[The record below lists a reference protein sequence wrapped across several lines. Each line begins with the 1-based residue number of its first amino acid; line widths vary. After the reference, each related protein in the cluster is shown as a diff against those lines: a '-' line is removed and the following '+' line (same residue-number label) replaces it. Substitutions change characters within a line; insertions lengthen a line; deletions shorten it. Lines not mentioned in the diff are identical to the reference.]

1 MSRDQEWW
9 ETQDGDDAWQHEQ
22 MQQAL
27 RREEEERYEQEIKDL
42 EDSLRSWDEEHDE
55 GALFADGFEAA
66 LIGVG
71 VQFSREIAIYD
82 YDKCLD
88 VLINRDGMDIE
99 EAIDYMEYNVVGAYA
114 GKSTPVFLIR
124 EQPHAESDVSNLNF
138 TEPQPEQTKQK
149 KQITVQLE
157 FNF

>member
-9 ETQDGDDAWQHEQ
+9 ETQDGDEAWQHQQ
-22 MQQAL
+22 MQEAL
-27 RREEEERYEQEIKDL
+27 RREEEERAAEQEIKEL
-42 EDSLRSWDEEHDE
+42 EDDLRKWDEEHDD
-55 GALFADGFEAA
+55 GALFVPGFDAA

-88 VLINRDGMDIE
+88 VLIDRDGMDVE
-99 EAIDYMEYNVVGAYA
+99 DAIDYMEYNVLGAYV
-114 GKSTPVFLIR
+114 GKSTPIFLIR
-124 EQPHAESDVSNLNF
+124 KEPYQDN
-138 TEPQPEQTKQK
+138 TETKQDSTEK

>member
-1 MSRDQEWW
+1 MARDQEWW
-9 ETQDGDDAWQHEQ
+9 ETQDGDEAWQHQQ
-22 MQQAL
+22 MQEAL
-27 RREEEERYEQEIKDL
+27 RREEEERAEQEIKEL

-55 GALFADGFEAA
+55 GALFVPGFESA
-66 LIGVG
+66 LIGVA
-71 VQFSREIAIYD
+71 VQFAHQVAVYD

-88 VLINRDGMDIE
+88 VLIDRDGMDVEDAIE
-99 EAIDYMEYNVVGAYA
+99 YMEYNVVGAYA

-124 EQPHAESDVSNLNF
+124 KEPYQDGTEKVQSN
-138 TEPQPEQTKQK
+138 PTKQDSTEK

>member
-9 ETQDGDDAWQHEQ
+9 ETQDGDEAWQHQQ
-22 MQQAL
+22 MQEAL
-27 RREEEERYEQEIKDL
+27 RREEEERAAEQEIKEL
-42 EDSLRSWDEEHDE
+42 EDDLRKWDEEHDD
-55 GALFADGFEAA
+55 GALFVPNFDAA

-88 VLINRDGMDIE
+88 VLIDRDGMDVE
-99 EAIDYMEYNVVGAYA
+99 DAIDYMEYNVLGAYV
-114 GKSTPVFLIR
+114 GKSTPIFLIR
-124 EQPHAESDVSNLNF
+124 KEPYQDD
-138 TEPQPEQTKQK
+138 TETKQDNTEK

>member
-9 ETQDGDDAWQHEQ
+9 ETQDGDDAWQHQQ
-22 MQQAL
+22 MQEAL
-27 RREEEERYEQEIKDL
+27 RREEEERAAEQEIKEL
-42 EDSLRSWDEEHDE
+42 EDDLRKWDEEHDD
-55 GALFADGFEAA
+55 GALFVDGMEAA

-88 VLINRDGMDIE
+88 ILIERDNMDIE
-99 EAIDYMEYNVVGAYA
+99 EAIDHMEYQVIGAYA

-124 EQPHAESDVSNLNF
+124 KEPYQDDVEKVQSN
-138 TEPQPEQTKQK
+138 QA

>member
-9 ETQDGDDAWQHEQ
+9 ETQDGDDAWQHQQ
-22 MQQAL
+22 MQEAL
-27 RREEEERYEQEIKDL
+27 RREEEERAEQEIKDL

-71 VQFSREIAIYD
+71 VQFSREVAIYD

-88 VLINRDGMDIE
+88 VLIARDGMDIE

-124 EQPHAESDVSNLNF
+124 EQPHQDD
-138 TEPQPEQTKQK
+138 TETKQDSTEK

>member
-9 ETQDGDDAWQHEQ
+9 ETQDGDEAWQHQQ
-22 MQQAL
+22 MQEAL
-27 RREEEERYEQEIKDL
+27 RREEEERAAEQEIKEL
-42 EDSLRSWDEEHDE
+42 EDDLRKWDEEHDD
-55 GALFADGFEAA
+55 GALFVPGFDAA

-88 VLINRDGMDIE
+88 VLIDRDGMDVE
-99 EAIDYMEYNVVGAYA
+99 DAIDYMEYNVLGAYV
-114 GKSTPVFLIR
+114 GKSTPIFLIR
-124 EQPHAESDVSNLNF
+124 KEPYQDN
-138 TEPQPEQTKQK
+138 TETKQDSTEK
-149 KQITVQLE
+149 KQITIQLE

>member
-9 ETQDGDDAWQHEQ
+9 ETQDGDDAWQHQQ
-22 MQQAL
+22 MQEAL
-27 RREEEERYEQEIKDL
+27 RREEEERAAEQEIKEL
-42 EDSLRSWDEEHDE
+42 EDDLRKWDEEHDD
-55 GALFADGFEAA
+55 GALFVDGMEAA

-88 VLINRDGMDIE
+88 ILIERDNMDIE
-99 EAIDYMEYNVVGAYA
+99 EAIDHMEYHVIGAYA

-124 EQPHAESDVSNLNF
+124 KEPYQDDVEKVQSN
-138 TEPQPEQTKQK
+138 QA

>member
-1 MSRDQEWW
+1 MSGQDWW

-22 MQQAL
+22 MQESL

-42 EDSLRSWDEEHDE
+42 EDSLRKWDEEHDD
-55 GALFADGFEAA
+55 GPLFADGFDDA

-71 VQFSREIAIYD
+71 MQFSREVAVYD

-88 VLINRDGMDIE
+88 ILIQRDGMDIE
-99 EAIDYMEYNVVGAYA
+99 GAIDYMEYNVVGAYV
-114 GKSTPVFLIR
+114 GNSTPVFVIR
-124 EQPHAESDVSNLNF
+124 DADRQEKE
-138 TEPQPEQTKQK
+138 KQS

>member
-27 RREEEERYEQEIKDL
+27 RRDEEERAEQEIKEL

-55 GALFADGFEAA
+55 GALFVAGFESA
-66 LIGVG
+66 LLGVA
-71 VQFSREIAIYD
+71 VQFAHEVAVYD

-88 VLINRDGMDIE
+88 ILIERDNMDIE
-99 EAIDYMEYNVVGAYA
+99 EAIDYMEYNVLGAYA

-124 EQPHAESDVSNLNF
+124 KEPYQDSTEKKQSN
-138 TEPQPEQTKQK
+138 QA

>member
-1 MSRDQEWW
+1 MSGQDWW

-22 MQQAL
+22 MQQSL

-55 GALFADGFEAA
+55 GALFADGFDAA

-71 VQFSREIAIYD
+71 VQFSREVAIYD

-88 VLINRDGMDIE
+88 VLIARDGMDIE

-124 EQPHAESDVSNLNF
+124 KEPYQDD
-138 TEPQPEQTKQK
+138 TETKQDSTEK

>member
-9 ETQDGDDAWQHEQ
+9 ETQDGDDAWQHQQ
-22 MQQAL
+22 MQEAL
-27 RREEEERYEQEIKDL
+27 RREEEERAEQEIKDL

-55 GALFADGFEAA
+55 GALFADGFDAA

-71 VQFSREIAIYD
+71 VQFSREVAIYD

-88 VLINRDGMDIE
+88 ILIERDNMDIE

-124 EQPHAESDVSNLNF
+124 EQPHQDDVSNLNY

>member
-1 MSRDQEWW
+1 MKK
-9 ETQDGDDAWQHEQ
+9 
-22 MQQAL
+22 
-27 RREEEERYEQEIKDL
+27 QEIKEL
-42 EDSLRSWDEEHDE
+42 EDDLRKWDEEHDD
-55 GALFADGFEAA
+55 GALFVPGFDAA

-88 VLINRDGMDIE
+88 VLIDRDGMDVE
-99 EAIDYMEYNVVGAYA
+99 DAIDYMEYNVLGAYV
-114 GKSTPVFLIR
+114 GKSTPIFLIR
-124 EQPHAESDVSNLNF
+124 KEPYQDN
-138 TEPQPEQTKQK
+138 TETKQDSTEK

>member
-22 MQQAL
+22 MQEAL
-27 RREEEERYEQEIKDL
+27 RREEEERAAEQEIKELENDL
-42 EDSLRSWDEEHDE
+42 RKWDEEHDD

-71 VQFSREIAIYD
+71 VQFSREVAIYD

-88 VLINRDGMDIE
+88 VLIDRDGMDVE
-99 EAIDYMEYNVVGAYA
+99 DAIDYMEYNVVGAYV
-114 GKSTPVFLIR
+114 GKSTPIFLIR
-124 EQPHAESDVSNLNF
+124 KEPHQDDVSNLNF

>member
-1 MSRDQEWW
+1 MARDQEWW
-9 ETQDGDDAWQHEQ
+9 ETQDGDEAWQHQQ
-22 MQQAL
+22 MQEAL
-27 RREEEERYEQEIKDL
+27 RREEEERYEQELKEL

-55 GALFADGFEAA
+55 GALFVPGFESA
-66 LIGVG
+66 LIGVA
-71 VQFSREIAIYD
+71 VQFAHQVAVYD

-88 VLINRDGMDIE
+88 ILIERDGMNVEDAIE
-99 EAIDYMEYNVVGAYA
+99 YMEYNVVGAYA

-124 EQPHAESDVSNLNF
+124 KEPYQDDTEKVQSN
-138 TEPQPEQTKQK
+138 PTKQDSTEK

>member
-1 MSRDQEWW
+1 MSGQDWW

-42 EDSLRSWDEEHDE
+42 ENSLRRWDEEHDN
-55 GALFADGFEAA
+55 GALFADGFDDA

-71 VQFSREIAIYD
+71 VQFSREIAVYD

-88 VLINRDGMDIE
+88 VLIQRDGMDVE
-99 EAIDYMEYNVVGAYA
+99 DAIDYMEYNVVGAYV
-114 GKSTPVFLIR
+114 GKSTPVFIIR
-124 EQPHAESDVSNLNF
+124 EGKYQDDVSNLNYI
-138 TEPQPEQTKQK
+138 EPQPEQTKQK
-149 KQITVQLE
+149 QQITVQLE

>member
-1 MSRDQEWW
+1 MQE
-9 ETQDGDDAWQHEQ
+9 
-22 MQQAL
+22 AL
-27 RREEEERYEQEIKDL
+27 RREEEERAAEQEIKEL
-42 EDSLRSWDEEHDE
+42 EDDLRKWDEEHDD
-55 GALFADGFEAA
+55 GALFVPGFDAA

-88 VLINRDGMDIE
+88 VLIERDGMDVE
-99 EAIDYMEYNVVGAYA
+99 DAIDYMEYNVLGAYV
-114 GKSTPVFLIR
+114 GKSTPIFLIR
-124 EQPHAESDVSNLNF
+124 KEPYQDN
-138 TEPQPEQTKQK
+138 TETKQDSTEK

>member
-9 ETQDGDDAWQHEQ
+9 ETQDGDEAWQHQQ
-22 MQQAL
+22 MQEAL
-27 RREEEERYEQEIKDL
+27 RREEEERAAEQEIKEL
-42 EDSLRSWDEEHDE
+42 EDDLRKWDEEHDD
-55 GALFADGFEAA
+55 GALFVPGFDAA

-88 VLINRDGMDIE
+88 VLIDRDGMDVE
-99 EAIDYMEYNVVGAYA
+99 DAIDYMEYNVLGAYM
-114 GKSTPVFLIR
+114 GKSTPIFLIR
-124 EQPHAESDVSNLNF
+124 KEPYQDN
-138 TEPQPEQTKQK
+138 TETKQDSTEK

>member
-9 ETQDGDDAWQHEQ
+9 ETQDGDDAWQHQQ
-22 MQQAL
+22 MQEAL
-27 RREEEERYEQEIKDL
+27 RREEEERAAEQEIKEL
-42 EDSLRSWDEEHDE
+42 EDDLRKWDEEHDD
-55 GALFADGFEAA
+55 GALFVDGMEAA

-88 VLINRDGMDIE
+88 ILIERDNMDVEAAIE
-99 EAIDYMEYNVVGAYA
+99 YMEYNVLGAYA
-114 GKSTPVFLIR
+114 GKGTPIFLIR
-124 EQPHAESDVSNLNF
+124 KEPYQDD
-138 TEPQPEQTKQK
+138 TETKQDSTEK

>member
-9 ETQDGDDAWQHEQ
+9 ETQDGDDAWQHQQ
-22 MQQAL
+22 MQEAL
-27 RREEEERYEQEIKDL
+27 RREEEERYEQEIKEL
-42 EDSLRSWDEEHDE
+42 EDSLRQWDEEHDE
-55 GALFADGFEAA
+55 GALFVAGFESA
-66 LIGVG
+66 LLGVA
-71 VQFSREIAIYD
+71 VQFAHEVAVYD

-88 VLINRDGMDIE
+88 ILIERDNMDIE

-124 EQPHAESDVSNLNF
+124 KEPYQDD
-138 TEPQPEQTKQK
+138 TETKQDSTEK